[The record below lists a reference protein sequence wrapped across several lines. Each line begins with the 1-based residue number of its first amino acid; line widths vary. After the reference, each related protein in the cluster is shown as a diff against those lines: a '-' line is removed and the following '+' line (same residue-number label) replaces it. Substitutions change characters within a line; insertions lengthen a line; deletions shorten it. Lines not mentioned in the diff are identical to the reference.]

1 MSYWKVLLPA
11 LALLA
16 GCSEQLIID
25 DRYHARS
32 QDSRVQYIVLHYT
45 SSGFER
51 SFKVLTEQ
59 DVSSH
64 YLISDHDPVIYRL
77 VDENRRAW
85 HAGDSSWQGRT
96 WLNASSIGIE
106 MVNEG
111 YVDQPDCRRWQA
123 WDQRQI
129 DALILLLRD
138 IQQRNDLGPDAVI
151 GHSDIAPQRKVDP
164 GPLFPWQQLVD
175 AGVASGPDTQRV
187 HVMHNWLDGRVPAV
201 SWFQGA
207 LAEYGYQVPQHGEL
221 DGATRNVLAAFQMR
235 FRQSDYS
242 GQPDSETASLLAALA
257 PEQASALISAP
268 APRWYTP
275 AENPSVPPSGARL
288 PPCTAHPPAG

>member
-1 MSYWKVLLPA
+1 MSYWKALLPA
-11 LALLA
+11 LVLLA
-16 GCSEQLIID
+16 GCTEQLVID
-25 DRYHARS
+25 DRYQARS

-77 VDENRRAW
+77 VDETQRAW

-106 MVNEG
+106 MVNDG
-111 YVDQPDCRRWQA
+111 YVDEPHCRRWQA

-129 DALILLLRD
+129 DALIVLLRD
-138 IQQRNDLGPDAVI
+138 IQQRHGLGPDAVI

-164 GPLFPWQQLVD
+164 GPLFPWQQLVA
-175 AGVASGPDTQRV
+175 AGVARGPDTQRV
-187 HVMHNWLDGRVPAV
+187 RVMYNWLDGRVPAV
-201 SWFQGA
+201 SWFQAA
-207 LAEYGYQVPQHGEL
+207 LAEYGYQVPQSGEL
-221 DGATRNVLAAFQMR
+221 DGPTRNVIAAFQMR
-235 FRQSDYS
+235 FRQSNYA

-257 PEQASALISAP
+257 PKQASSLISAV

-275 AENPSVPPSGARL
+275 VENPSAPPSGEPL
-288 PPCTAHPPAG
+288 PPCSAHPPAG